1 MESVLSEFLTPYL
14 DRPRWV
20 VAFSGG
26 LDSTCLLHAV
36 SALADRPP
44 LHALHIHHGLQAQ
57 ADQWQVQCRETA
69 ASLGVD
75 FYSLRV
81 TVEDGASVENAAR
94 RARYEAFDE
103 FLGPGDVLLQ
113 AHHLDDQAETL
124 LLRLFRG
131 TGLEGLK
138 GIPPA
143 RELGEAILVRP
154 LLSVSRAQL
163 ESYAKRHR
171 LTWVED
177 PSNRDTGFD
186 RNYLRHS
193 VLPHIEARWPA
204 YRTTLARL
212 AGLATTALPE
222 DTLNN
227 LTFHTRK
234 SHWSALDLEA
244 LRSLDE
250 GSRNAALRQWLA
262 QTGFTPSLAQLQALQ
277 KSMLW
282 SSVDAEP
289 VFDLGEFQV
298 RRFRDVLY
306 ITRLTAFDAAQEIP
320 WDGGS
325 VLDIAGVGKLS
336 AIGGSQPERFTVRF
350 RRGGERCRPSG
361 RAHSQRLKKLL
372 QESNIPPWRRDR
384 LPLIYLEGEL
394 AAVADVF
401 ICADYADRLSGWRFI
416 WQPEG

>member
-1 MESVLSEFLTPYL
+1 MESVLTESLTPYL

-26 LDSTCLLHAV
+26 LDSSCLLHAL
-36 SALADRPP
+36 SGLADRPP

-57 ADQWQVQCRETA
+57 ADQWLARCRQMAE
-69 ASLGVD
+69 SLGVE
-75 FYSLRV
+75 FHSKRV
-81 TVEDGASVENAAR
+81 TVEESASVENAAR
-94 RARYEAFDE
+94 RARYKAFEE
-103 FLGPGDVLLQ
+103 FLKPDDLLLQ

-138 GIPPA
+138 GIPSA
-143 RELGEAILVRP
+143 RELGRAILVRP

-163 ESYAKRHR
+163 ESYAERHR

-193 VLPHIEARWPA
+193 VLPQIEARWPA

-212 AGLATTALPE
+212 AGLAATALPE
-222 DTLNN
+222 DALNN

-306 ITRLTAFDAAQEIP
+306 ITRLIAFDASQEMS

-350 RRGGERCRPSG
+350 RRGGERCRPDG

-372 QESNIPPWRRDR
+372 QEPASFGI
-384 LPLIYLEGEL
+384 
-394 AAVADVF
+394 AAN
-401 ICADYADRLSGWRFI
+401 
-416 WQPEG
+416 